1 MSNLAKANLSDY
13 QELEQRLVIARP
25 ETAKTVKTKLI
36 YLFKLLLNRRE
47 KLQAESLE
55 MEANIHLSETII
67 KVFS

>member
-1 MSNLAKANLSDY
+1 MQLCIREMSNLAKANLSDY

-47 KLQAESLE
+47 KLQAESL
-55 MEANIHLSETII
+55 
-67 KVFS
+67 

>member
-47 KLQAESLE
+47 KLQAESL
-55 MEANIHLSETII
+55 
-67 KVFS
+67 